1 MTDSLD
7 LTLVFTLTVTSF
19 LFCYNF
25 SSARHHLLYFYTA
38 LTKPD
43 GFSGPVFSAVGV
55 CEDRRISRYSNEEQ
69 TWKRD
74 CLDAEIWRNTKEP
87 RDPRD
92 WFLHQVNA
100 LANCTNSICDGLH
113 TLQRRVGC
121 EVEKCP
127 DGSVI
132 HVNAFD
138 EYGYDG
144 EQFIAF
150 NSATMQWIEKTPKA
164 KETRMKW
171 NNQRVRRQVLQMVLK
186 NCMNWIST
194 FNDSV
199 RGMHSSPVL
208 HMFASVAPRDQS
220 KQILTCLATGFY
232 PKLIEMNIT
241 LNNITLQP
249 FSSSEVRPND
259 DQTFQIRTSVKIHR
273 DEKRGYECR
282 VLQSNRTY
290 TTSWGKY
297 DHITSQKHHYLLE
310 GLIAVAV
317 VFAVAVLL
325 IMLLIYKG
333 INGEFILI
341 KGIKCHISRCVALD
355 LM

>member
-1 MTDSLD
+1 MTCPCLPDKCKLALAADFIGQLNCTIIKSSD
-7 LTLVFTLTVTSF
+7 LKQGKMFTLTVTSF

-74 CLDAEIWRNTKEP
+74 WRSPTE
-87 RDPRD
+87 
-92 WFLHQVNA
+92 
-100 LANCTNSICDGLH
+100 SLH

-282 VLQSNRTY
+282 VLQNGSLESR
-290 TTSWGKY
+290 
-297 DHITSQKHHYLLE
+297 HHYLLE